1 MIRRLNMDFYEKLSD
16 IFEEEVADETIL
28 KDLEAYDSL
37 SILSIIAMVDK
48 TYKKTITATE
58 VRSVTTALELKE
70 MIDKKA

>member
-1 MIRRLNMDFYEKLSD
+1 MDFYEKLSD